1 VTALEIEICSAF
13 AIVLFVT
20 QLMYLTMA
28 KGLLALLN
36 HGMKIDK
43 LEIPKMF

>member
-1 VTALEIEICSAF
+1 MTALGIEICSAF
-13 AIVLFVT
+13 AIVLFLT
-20 QLMYLTMA
+20 QLSYLTMA
-28 KGLLALLN
+28 KGFLALLN

>member
-1 VTALEIEICSAF
+1 MQPFFARAF
-13 AIVLFVT
+13 RDPVDLFNNGE
-20 QLMYLTMA
+20 A